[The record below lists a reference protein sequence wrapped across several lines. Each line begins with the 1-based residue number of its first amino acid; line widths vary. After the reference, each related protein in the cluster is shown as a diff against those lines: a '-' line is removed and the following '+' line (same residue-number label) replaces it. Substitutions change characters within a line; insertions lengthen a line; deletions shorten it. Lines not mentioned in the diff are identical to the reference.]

1 MTHKVHPKAHRIRGM
16 ADWNSRGFYG
26 KKALNYLKE
35 DFEIREFLKKNLK
48 DCGIEKIEIERF
60 LTKTNVII
68 HSARPAFIIG
78 RGGRNIELL
87 KDKLKNKVLRKSE
100 KTLNIEIKEIKDPWT
115 RAALS
120 ALWIVGSLE
129 RRIRYRR
136 TLKQAL
142 EKIMAHKEIKGAR
155 VEVAGRLDGISI
167 SRTEWLQKG
176 RLPRQSLRADIDYGF
191 AEAFCVYGAIGVKVW
206 IYKGDKFE

>member
-1 MTHKVHPKAHRIRGM
+1 MTHKVHPKAYRIREM

-26 KKALNYLKE
+26 TKPLNYLKE
-35 DFEIREFLKKNLK
+35 DFEIREFLNKNLK
-48 DCGIEKIEIERF
+48 ECGIEKIEIERF
-60 LTKTNVII
+60 LNKTNIII

-78 RGGRNIELL
+78 RGGKNIELL
-87 KDKLKNKVLRKSE
+87 KEKLKNKVLQKN
-100 KTLNIEIKEIKDPWT
+100 KKALNIEIKEIRDPWT

-120 ALWIVGSLE
+120 ALWIAGSLE

-136 TLKQAL
+136 VLKQAL
-142 EKIMAHKEIKGAR
+142 EKIVAHQEIKGAR
-155 VEVAGRLDGISI
+155 VEVAGRLNGISI

-191 AEAFCVYGAIGVKVW
+191 AQAFCNYGVIGVKVW
-206 IYKGDKFE
+206 IYKGDKFK